1 MCYMNLGLADA
12 DRIQRIE
19 KVLSLCTENLTN
31 QNRNQMERALF
42 AHLPNEEA
50 IADMRKVVFP

>member
-1 MCYMNLGLADA
+1 
-12 DRIQRIE
+12 
-19 KVLSLCTENLTN
+19 
-31 QNRNQMERALF
+31 MERALF